1 MPTTDIPNLLIP
13 IIASSSLL
21 IGAVALW
28 VFYKGFR
35 PIFIDF
41 YKVFD
46 SMFTE
51 EDKKNINTKIKRYLS
66 FFVKLIN
73 RKARLRS
80 SYLIKMSDKIFAFN
94 TKNNNKHILSYWS
107 FKTFIRSWI
116 LSVIY
121 LVSPST
127 N

>member
-1 MPTTDIPNLLIP
+1 MPTINIPNILIP

-35 PIFIDF
+35 PIFLDF

-46 SMFTE
+46 SMFT
-51 EDKKNINTKIKRYLS
+51 KKDKIKINEKIKKYLYI
-66 FFVKLIN
+66 FVKLIN

-80 SYLIKMSDKIFAFN
+80 SYLIKISDKIFAFN
-94 TKNNNKHILSYWS
+94 TKNS
-107 FKTFIRSWI
+107 FPCIS
-116 LSVIY
+116 L
-121 LVSPST
+121 
-127 N
+127 

>member
-28 VFYKGFR
+28 VFYRGFR

-46 SMFTE
+46 SIFAKK
-51 EDKKNINTKIKRYLS
+51 DKKDIDTRIKRYLS
-66 FFVKLIN
+66 IFVKLIN
-73 RKARLRS
+73 RQARLRS
-80 SYLIKMSDKIFAFN
+80 S
-94 TKNNNKHILSYWS
+94 
-107 FKTFIRSWI
+107 
-116 LSVIY
+116 
-121 LVSPST
+121 
-127 N
+127 